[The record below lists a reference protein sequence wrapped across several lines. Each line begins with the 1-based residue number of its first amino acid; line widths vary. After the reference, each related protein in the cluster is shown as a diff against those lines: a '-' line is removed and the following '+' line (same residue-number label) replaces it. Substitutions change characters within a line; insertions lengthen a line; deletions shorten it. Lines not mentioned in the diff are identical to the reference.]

1 MRWLGLWCITPLS
14 TIFQLYRG
22 GHVDE
27 TGENHRPATSHWQTV
42 SHIMFIRPRR
52 HRLDHV
58 ELVRC
63 FIQKQE
69 LPILRK
75 HLCLPL
81 AVFGGVGYAHIF
93 SFLCHIVRFVC
104 LRPVCIVLNVRCVS
118 GLFVFGLCVLCS
130 MLDVS
135 LDLLSFLLLLLER
148 LFNLQTL

>member
-1 MRWLGLWCITPLS
+1 MMRWLGLWCITPLS

-22 GHVDE
+22 GQVDE
-27 TGENHRPATSHWQTV
+27 TGENHRSATSHWQTV
-42 SHIMFIRPRR
+42 SHITFIRPRR

-58 ELVRC
+58 EQIRC

-81 AVFGGVGYAHIF
+81 SGFGGVDYAHIF
-93 SFLCHIVRFVC
+93 SFLCHIVCFVC

-118 GLFVFGLCVLCS
+118 GLIVFFVAPS
-130 MLDVS
+130 
-135 LDLLSFLLLLLER
+135 R
-148 LFNLQTL
+148 TLI

>member
-1 MRWLGLWCITPLS
+1 
-14 TIFQLYRG
+14 
-22 GHVDE
+22 
-27 TGENHRPATSHWQTV
+27 
-42 SHIMFIRPRR
+42 MFIRPRR

-58 ELVRC
+58 EQVRC

-118 GLFVFGLCVLCS
+118 GLIVFGLCVLCS

-135 LDLLSFLLLLLER
+135 LD
-148 LFNLQTL
+148 